1 MHDKRGQITF
11 FVITGVL
18 ILAAIAIFLYI
29 QSVST
34 SDQEKEVPAEVAPV
48 KYFVEK
54 CLEKIGDQAV
64 RENSLKGGYYSLGGA
79 IEPLSLLS
87 PSYVVPVYFYYTD
100 NENIIL
106 YPQQEIVENEL
117 TNYVSDN
124 LPSCINNF
132 EDMKGYTIKADNFSI
147 KAKMGM
153 KSVIVEAYYPMD
165 VNTYSFSDF
174 SAEIPLRMGE
184 MYYITRNLTE
194 EQLTAETG
202 ICLTCYA
209 IAAIK
214 NNVKFD
220 YIVNGDFYIVAMRDM
235 TEEKPFY
242 FMYSIKPRRLETAMA
257 VSDKLEIKEIKS
269 QLAKVGSEFAYQVE
283 LTDDSIKNGVVFSD
297 ETDLFEIGQDG
308 KISFVPTEA
317 QKGAHSV
324 KINAKADKI
333 SAFYIFTLIIE

>member
-1 MHDKRGQITF
+1 MRDKRGQITF

-29 QSVST
+29 RSVST
-34 SDQEKEVPAEVAPV
+34 SAQEKEVPAEVAPV
-48 KYFVEK
+48 KYFIEK

-64 RENSLKGGYYSLGGA
+64 RENSLKGGYYSLGSSF
-79 IEPLSLLS
+79 EPLSLLS
-87 PSYVVPVYFYYTD
+87 PSYVIPVYFHYMD
-100 NENIIL
+100 NKNIIL
-106 YPQQEIVENEL
+106 YPQQEVVEDDLAMYISN
-117 TNYVSDN
+117 N
-124 LPSCINNF
+124 LPLCINNF
-132 EDMKGYTIKADNFSI
+132 EDLKGYTISADNFSI

-153 KSVIVEAYYPMD
+153 KSVIVEAYYPMN

-184 MYYITRNLTE
+184 MYYIARNLTE
-194 EQLTAETG
+194 EQLTAEVG

-209 IAAIK
+209 LASIK
-214 NNVKFD
+214 NDVKFD

-235 TEEKPFY
+235 TEEKPLY
-242 FMYSIKPRRLETAMA
+242 FLYSVKPRRLETAMA
-257 VSDKLEIKEIKS
+257 VSEKLEIKEIKS
-269 QLAKVGSEFAYQVE
+269 QLANVGKEFAYQVE
-283 LTDDSIKNGVVFSD
+283 LTDDSIKNGVIFSD
-297 ETDLFEIGQDG
+297 ETDLFEISQDG
-308 KISFVPTEA
+308 KISFVPAEA